1 MRHRKKKIML
11 SRKKD
16 PRRALMKNLA
26 ESLILHE
33 RIETTEAKAKAIRPY
48 VERLVTKG
56 KANTLTARR
65 QLISSLPTQRSV
77 KKVMEVLSPKYQS
90 REGGYTRIVKMASR
104 KGDGA
109 KMAIIEFV

>member
-1 MRHRKKKIML
+1 MRHRKTKIKL

-16 PRRALMKNLA
+16 PRRALIKNLA

-33 RIETTEAKAKAIRPY
+33 RVETTEAKAKAIRPY
-48 VERLVTKG
+48 VEKLVTKG
-56 KANTLTARR
+56 KNNTLATRR
-65 QLISSLPTQRSV
+65 QLISALPTHRSV
-77 KKVMEVLSPKYQS
+77 KKVLEVLGPKYQS
-90 REGGYTRIVKMASR
+90 REGGYLRIVKMAQR